1 MRIDPLTQSQTK
13 RRLIKSPK
21 YLFFDLGIRR
31 ACANEGIRL
40 PQKTLADLFEQYV
53 GIELVYHSQLS
64 SPQIKVKYWRDT
76 AGPEIDYVLDIAHS
90 YIPIEVKWTEKPNHT
105 DAKHLIKFMD
115 EYPEAKQAFV
125 ICRTPHRYKITEQ
138 VMALPWQELNTLFN
152 YL

>member
-1 MRIDPLTQSQTK
+1 MKNPIMT
-13 RRLIKSPK
+13 
-21 YLFFDLGIRR
+21 
-31 ACANEGIRL
+31 
-40 PQKTLADLFEQYV
+40 
-53 GIELVYHSQLS
+53 
-64 SPQIKVKYWRDT
+64 
-76 AGPEIDYVLDIAHS
+76 
-90 YIPIEVKWTEKPNHT
+90 YIPRFIEQNISATLNRGKSVLLLGPRQTGKTTLITHQIIIEVKWTEKPNHT